1 DETDSGLDV
10 DALRT
15 VSEGVNALRTPDIG
29 ILIITHYERILNYIT
44 PDFVHIL
51 VNGQI
56 VKSGDA
62 TLAKEIEST
71 GYDPILQ
78 ELGIA
83 TEAVTA

>member
-1 DETDSGLDV
+1 M
-10 DALRT
+10 
-15 VSEGVNALRTPDIG
+15 
-29 ILIITHYERILNYIT
+29 NYIT